1 MPATKSMVVPPPSE
15 KPMMLK
21 VSVHQGRG
29 EEEAAKRSCRER
41 RVAVCGTRGVSV

>member
-1 MPATKSMVVPPPSE
+1 MVMPPPRE

-29 EEEAAKRSCRER
+29 EEDAANKSWRAR
-41 RVAVCGTRGVSV
+41 RRPSWGTSGVSV